1 MRRKLRKLERA
12 IGFINLIT
20 AALIVAFIIA
30 YAFNDLD
37 NARLLSLIG
46 CSVLLASGM
55 LNLAYW
61 FIWERFN
68 SQ

>member
-1 MRRKLRKLERA
+1 MRRKLRKLERT

-20 AALIVAFIIA
+20 AALIVAFVIA
-30 YAFNDLD
+30 YAFNDLK
-37 NARLLSLIG
+37 NVKVLSLIS
-46 CSVLLASGM
+46 CSVLLVSGM

>member
-37 NARLLSLIG
+37 NARLLSLIS

>member
-1 MRRKLRKLERA
+1 MRRKLRKLERT

-30 YAFNDLD
+30 YAFNDLK
-37 NARLLSLIG
+37 NVKVLSLIS
-46 CSVLLASGM
+46 CSVLITSGM